1 MIRSILLAVWVSVIT
16 VAANAA
22 YVWVQ
27 RHRDAPAETESKSAR
42 EVRKLKEISVPTIR
56 DGVIK
61 GYIVIKLNYVVDAAK
76 AASAGI
82 SPDAFVMDEAFTYL
96 YADSK
101 IDYNRLERYDIA
113 SFKAAV
119 LSKTNERL
127 HAPVVTDVAVQE
139 FTFMR
144 PTENRRQP

>member
-1 MIRSILLAVWVSVIT
+1 MIKAILLALWVSVIT

-22 YVWVQ
+22 YTWVQ
-27 RHRDAPAETESKSAR
+27 RQHESPSETEPKSAR

-56 DGVIK
+56 DGLIK

-76 AASAGI
+76 AASTGI

-101 IDYNRLERYDIA
+101 IDYNRLDRYDIA
-113 SFKAAV
+113 AFKASV
-119 LSKTNERL
+119 QNKTNERL
-127 HAPVVTDVAVQE
+127 RAPVVTDIAVQE

-144 PTENRRQP
+144 QTENRR